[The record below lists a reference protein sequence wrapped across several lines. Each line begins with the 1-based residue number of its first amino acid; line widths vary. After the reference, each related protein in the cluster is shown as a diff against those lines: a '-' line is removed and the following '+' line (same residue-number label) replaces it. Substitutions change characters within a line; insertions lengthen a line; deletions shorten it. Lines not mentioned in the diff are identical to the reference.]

1 MSPFALFLRSIVL
14 TLTKH
19 GRIADLFVGFV
30 LVGMGV
36 HYVSPWLVA
45 SGALAFLTYSID
57 LNGLVQRY
65 TMTRMLSLAAA
76 RRR

>member
-1 MSPFALFLRSIVL
+1 MSPFALFLRSIIL

-30 LVGMGV
+30 LIGMGV
-36 HYVSPWLVA
+36 HYASPWLVA
-45 SGALAFLTYSID
+45 SGALAFVTYSID

-65 TMTRMLSLAAA
+65 TMNRMLTLATS

>member
-1 MSPFALFLRSIVL
+1 MSPFALFLRSIIL

-45 SGALAFLTYSID
+45 SGALAFVTYSID
-57 LNGLVQRY
+57 LNGFVQRY
-65 TMTRMLSLAAA
+65 TTNRMLTLASA